1 MNEVI
6 NHYDLLIDE
15 DNDPVNEPQILKD
28 YMNKWD
34 GQTFFD
40 LLELDNSK
48 SVLEIGIGT
57 GRIAIKTAPFCKHL
71 TGIDISPKTIE
82 RAKCNLKHYS
92 NITFINADFM
102 EYEFGSKFDLIYCS
116 LTFMHIKEKQQAVNI
131 VSKLLKSNGKFIIS
145 IDKNQSDV
153 IDMGIRKIHIYPDN
167 PDDICRYI
175 NNAGLYVNE
184 IKETEFAY
192 IISATKSGCVN

>member
-6 NHYDLLIDE
+6 NHYDLLIEE

-57 GRIAIKTAPFCKHL
+57 GRIAIKTAPFCNHL

-82 RAKCNLKHYS
+82 RAKSNLKQYS

-102 EYEFGSKFDLIYCS
+102 EYEFDSKFDLIYCS
-116 LTFMHIKEKQQAVNI
+116 LMFMHIKEKQNAINI
-131 VSKLLKSNGKFIIS
+131 VAKLLKSNGKFIIS

-167 PDDICRYI
+167 TDDICRYI
-175 NNAGLYVNE
+175 DNAGLCVNE

-192 IISATKSGCVN
+192 IISSVKAER